1 MDDVGKKLLALIE
14 DDFQALCDKDG
25 QIQRLLD
32 KMAKGEATM
41 EDARQY
47 SKRTGEL
54 LAKVY
59 KQHITDEALPHAHM
73 TWEIAQEAVQKTLI
87 TLYHLNTKAAM
98 EAVKTQNE
106 ALGIHIKAQKPPLN
120 TDRLDGIKR
129 RLINAPIFS
138 DVAWLLDEPVVNY
151 SMSVVDDT
159 VKTNAD
165 FQAKAGLGV
174 KIIRTTTSKK
184 PCDWCKRLAG
194 TYDYADVNKG
204 SHDVWKRHSHCYC
217 RIEYVSEKDRH
228 VVQNYRKDENK
239 AKIADRKAVQRP
251 DDRAPEKVEKRKE
264 IVGAKAYPV
273 DKMKLPPPLQ
283 HKYLAPIMRYKG
295 GESYVINDIHRKTD
309 SLNDMDRNMR
319 QLINELDES
328 LKKIPY
334 YEGALVRTVNFLDKV
349 NSKEMVKQFI
359 DNFGIDDEVVF
370 VSFTSMSKK
379 DGYDTDAQV
388 KIYIEHSTKSR
399 DISRVM
405 EEVLNMRDEEQEV
418 LYERNTVFK
427 TIMKAQDDK
436 GVWHIVLEEVEE
448 NGE

>member
-73 TWEIAQEAVQKTLI
+73 TWEIAQEAVQKPLI

-204 SHDVWKRHSHCYC
+204 GHDVWKRHSHCYC

-264 IVGAKAYPV
+264 IEKLNIVVDGDKKYSYNEYNEILFKQYEREITNGNLSPLADFALFRQTDNQIRKSLIGIELTNGIVVKKRAY
-273 DKMKLPPPLQ
+273 
-283 HKYLAPIMRYKG
+283 H
-295 GESYVINDIHRKTD
+295 
-309 SLNDMDRNMR
+309 
-319 QLINELDES
+319 
-328 LKKIPY
+328 
-334 YEGALVRTVNFLDKV
+334 F
-349 NSKEMVKQFI
+349 
-359 DNFGIDDEVVF
+359 
-370 VSFTSMSKK
+370 
-379 DGYDTDAQV
+379 
-388 KIYIEHSTKSR
+388 
-399 DISRVM
+399 ISRVIGS
-405 EEVLNMRDEEQEV
+405 VEQKRNGVRVEDIKANLLREPNREKV
-418 LYERNTVFK
+418 SFGLEGRKSIKLYYDDMIVSVNPSTGKLIQVNTQNRSEK
-427 TIMKAQDDK
+427 DD
-436 GVWHIVLEEVEE
+436 
-448 NGE
+448 